1 MQTYRVYFL
10 LLSVILMGCSDD
22 LNENKE
28 SIDDLPSVDAN
39 YSLIVKNNDIL
50 SLINLNA
57 DADNI
62 TLDPGISEFE
72 NISLPVISYREGKE
86 ISIYKS
92 QTDCS
97 GVISL
102 YDFKNDGVRKTVV
115 FDDLANCELIV
126 LALAHSTNAIYIA
139 YEVPGQGLK
148 ETGYY
153 IRSIDTSNSEPEF
166 VDIELEKKPMQA
178 VYSEDRV
185 FILTEDPEDD
195 NKNAVIVLDTTTN
208 ELVVETNLGF
218 EVQRIFKASES
229 EIIIGYADQHTVINS
244 TSMNVLKSV
253 RYTEGKEPRFADSE
267 CYFYYEKDNLY
278 YAMPTDLNG
287 TSYPNI
293 PAVYDFES
301 NTAILYYY
309 ENFLT
314 EQEQSNE
321 FEIGNTSLVS
331 YDSKNNL
338 ILIGYQKSEDPE
350 KGGLLR
356 IRPIPNPKFID
367 NIDLN
372 GVPYQMY
379 TD

>member
-1 MQTYRVYFL
+1 MLALIF
-10 LLSVILMGCSDD
+10 MGCSDD
-22 LNENKE
+22 SNGNNEI
-28 SIDDLPSVDAN
+28 IDDVPSVDAD
-39 YSLIVKNNDIL
+39 YSLLVKSNDIL
-50 SLINLNA
+50 SLINLKA
-57 DADNI
+57 DAEKI
-62 TLDPGISEFE
+62 SLDPGISEFE
-72 NISLPVISYREGKE
+72 NISSPVISYRDQNE
-86 ISIYKS
+86 ISIYKT

-97 GVISL
+97 GLISL
-102 YDFKNDGVRKTVV
+102 YDFKNDSERKTVV
-115 FDDLANCELIV
+115 FDDLGNCELIV
-126 LALAHSTNAIYIA
+126 LALAHSTNKIYIA

-153 IRSIDTSNSEPEF
+153 LRIIDTTNSEPEF
-166 VDIELEKKPMQA
+166 EDIELEKKPMQA
-178 VYSEDRV
+178 VYSRDRV
-185 FILTEDPEDD
+185 FILTEDLEDD
-195 NKNAVIVLDTTTN
+195 NKNSVIILDTATN
-208 ELVVETNLGF
+208 DLVVDTNLGF
-218 EVQRIFKASES
+218 EVQRILKASEN
-229 EIIIGYADQHTVINS
+229 EIIIGYTDLHTVISS
-244 TSMNVLKSV
+244 TSMDVLKTV

-267 CYFYYEKDNLY
+267 CYFYYENDNLY
-278 YAMPTDLNG
+278 YAMPTDLDG

-309 ENFLT
+309 ENFLS
-314 EQEQSNE
+314 EQEQSNDY
-321 FEIGNTSLVS
+321 EIGNTSLVS

-338 ILIGYQKSEDPE
+338 ILIGYQKSDDPD